1 MFKYALLAA
10 SLAIAS
16 TSVNAE
22 LVSYDWLTEGDGDVS
37 LDTETGLL
45 WLDLDVTG
53 GLYYNSVDS
62 YLENDSRYEGFRF
75 ATADEVRELADNLF
89 PEDGT
94 SEFSFA
100 EQLAQHRLM
109 GNSYEWNGGFQTGGF
124 YKDESAGVFSIFSTK
139 HNTYDITQVS
149 KSGST
154 GVSSDSN
161 LRSAFYGHYV
171 VATDA
176 SVSID
181 SLILE
186 DQMAINNVPLYGGA
200 VAIGLFGLFANRKK
214 KAKAI

>member
-1 MFKYALLAA
+1 LLAA

-22 LVSYDWLTEGDGDVS
+22 LVSYDWLTEGDGDVT

-53 GLYYNSVDS
+53 DLYYSSVNY

-75 ATADEVRELADNLF
+75 ATADEVRALADSLF
-89 PEDGT
+89 PENGT
-94 SEFSFA
+94 SEFSFS
-100 EQLAQHRLM
+100 EQLTQHRLM
-109 GNSYEWNGGFQTGGF
+109 GKSYEWNGGFHTGGL
-124 YKDESAGVFSIFSTK
+124 YKDESAGVFSIFRTK
-139 HNTYDITQVS
+139 YNTYDITQVL
-149 KSGST
+149 KAGGT
-154 GVSSDSN
+154 GVTSDEN
-161 LRSAFYGHYV
+161 PRSVFYGHYV

-181 SLILE
+181 RLVLE

-214 KAKAI
+214 KLKAT